1 MTCGQLLRLS
11 VELVID
17 AVRGKLGGVNPP
29 ASSTRPRSAPPP
41 LTWSDVEIQARAS
54 RNAGHEKL

>member
-1 MTCGQLLRLS
+1 MTWGQLLRLG

-29 ASSTRPRSAPPP
+29 ASSTRSAPP

-54 RNAGHEKL
+54 RNAGRERQ

>member
-1 MTCGQLLRLS
+1 MTWGQLLRLGI
-11 VELVID
+11 ELVID

-29 ASSTRPRSAPPP
+29 AASPPP

-54 RNAGHEKL
+54 RNAGHEK